1 MHMFVQTAL
10 ESQLLSCTHLAHDE
24 LKRVIV
30 IVTITTTT
38 TTTTIVIVIVIVI
51 IIIIIHDYHYLLL
64 LLLVFHIG
72 IKRNDLISVIRRL
85 SCTFAAACW
94 VIRPDTNQIRSSAAK
109 LKLAQASSALM
120 QSQWA
125 IPS

>member
-10 ESQLLSCTHLAHDE
+10 ESQLLSCTYLAHDE

-38 TTTTIVIVIVIVI
+38 TTTTIVIVIVI

>member
-1 MHMFVQTAL
+1 M
-10 ESQLLSCTHLAHDE
+10 SCTYLAHDE

-38 TTTTIVIVIVIVI
+38 TTTTIVIVI

-94 VIRPDTNQIRSSAAK
+94 VIRPDTNQLRSSAAK